1 MCVGGAGVNIEVHCT
16 LEGEGGEEEG
26 GGGRRERGQSTGD
39 GQIGIE
45 KCIRV
50 RVFFLCVCAQVYV
63 HVHVDV

>member
-1 MCVGGAGVNIEVHCT
+1 MCVWGGGVNIEIHCT

-26 GGGRRERGQSTGD
+26 GGGRREREKCTGD

-50 RVFFLCVCAQVYV
+50 RACFFCVCVQGY
-63 HVHVDV
+63 VHVDV